1 MDKVLNQQEIDAM
14 VRVARGVEG
23 EQATAKTPTVTVWD
37 VRKVG
42 QIGSEQMRTINALH
56 EDFARDL
63 SHSMGAYLRIA
74 FQAALVS
81 AEHMTYGEFL
91 KGIPEA
97 VYVASC
103 KLAPVGAI
111 ALFQL
116 DLALAFP
123 LIDVLLGGEGVSTSA
138 PREITEIEEQIL
150 ETVMRII
157 CRELQ
162 NTWQALSLEFEFEQR
177 QPPDQIQN
185 LLPSEEK
192 ILSLSFEI
200 TLADC
205 RGTLNLAVPAVVSNA
220 LLRKISVPRARSKLR
235 MSADSSPRLRNRVLG
250 CPFPAEL
257 RITVAGVL
265 LSELMYLSPGD
276 LLVLRRRLE
285 EPAALAIHD
294 CEIFSAIVARRGTNR
309 AAQLRERSP
318 LPESERKQP

>member
-1 MDKVLNQQEIDAM
+1 MDKVLDQQEIDAM
-14 VRVARGVEG
+14 VRVARGG
-23 EQATAKTPTVTVWD
+23 EATAQPPTISVWD
-37 VRKVG
+37 VRKAG
-42 QIGSEQMRTINALH
+42 QIGNEQMHSINTLH
-56 EDFARDL
+56 EGFARDL

-81 AEHMTYGEFL
+81 AEHMTYREFL
-91 KGIPEA
+91 KGIPES
-97 VYVASC
+97 VYLASC
-103 KLAPVGAI
+103 KLSPVSAI

-138 PREITEIEEQIL
+138 PREVTEIEEQIL

-192 ILSLSFEI
+192 VLSLSFEI

-220 LLRKISVPRARSKLR
+220 LLRKISVPRARSKLW
-235 MSADSSPRLRNRVLG
+235 MSADSSLRLRNRVLR

-265 LSELMYLSPGD
+265 LSELMSLSPGD
-276 LLVLRRRLE
+276 LLVLRRRVDQL
-285 EPAALAIHD
+285 ATLAIHN
-294 CEIFSAIVARRGTNR
+294 CEIFTAIVARRGAKR
-309 AAQLRERSP
+309 AAQLLERSP